1 EAMPVGATVLVALD
15 ENRVTACDQKTRRGI
30 AREVVIQGQ
39 LRAPKRPGHGRLSDA
54 YETRG
59 RRRLVNEPAA
69 EDLVEMAVGAD
80 APSSTPVVRGCA
92 LRVAHAHAKLFGI
105 GATWGETGRRLFAGY
120 RRIVFRRRR

>member
-1 EAMPVGATVLVALD
+1 MPVGATVLVALD

-39 LRAPKRPGHGRLSDA
+39 LRAPKRPGQGRLSDA
-54 YETRG
+54 YEARG

-80 APSSTPVVRGCA
+80 TPSRAPVVRGRA
-92 LRVAHAHAKLFGI
+92 LWVAHAHAKLFGS
-105 GATWGETGRRLFAGY
+105 GATWGETGRRLFASD
-120 RRIVFRRRR
+120 RRVARSRRR

>member
-1 EAMPVGATVLVALD
+1 MPVGATVLVALD

-39 LRAPKRPGHGRLSDA
+39 IRAPKRPGHRRISDESEA
-54 YETRG
+54 RG

-80 APSSTPVVRGCA
+80 APSSAPVVRGGA
-92 LRVAHAHAKLFGI
+92 LRVARARTKLFGI
-105 GATWGETGRRLFAGY
+105 GATWGETGRRLFAGF
-120 RRIVFRRRR
+120 RRIMFRRRR